1 MANTKKKTDSKVK
14 PAVKKNTGVKT
25 AVVKEDTV
33 PTVKA
38 TKKFASDDMIPC
50 QSLRFGTLLHI
61 SKKTGNA
68 YEWSNYGDIVEV
80 AYTDLLAMKSAKSK
94 FIYSPWILIQD
105 EDAIEALKLTE
116 TYQTFEDYEDVDEFF
131 NQTPS
136 EIRAKLSIAPV
147 GFRDLIAYIAASM
160 IRNGSLDS
168 IAIIKAIDDTLHKN
182 LSSLIGGN

>member
-1 MANTKKKTDSKVK
+1 MANTKKETDSKVK

-33 PTVKA
+33 TTVKA